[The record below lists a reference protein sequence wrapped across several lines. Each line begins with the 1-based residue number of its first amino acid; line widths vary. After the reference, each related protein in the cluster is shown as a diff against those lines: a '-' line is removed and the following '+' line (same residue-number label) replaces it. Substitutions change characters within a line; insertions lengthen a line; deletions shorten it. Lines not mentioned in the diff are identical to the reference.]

1 MSTYSGPEVPN
12 NGLVCM
18 LDASNYKS
26 YNPAE
31 NLSRHSEDFTN
42 GFWSPQSGITITAN
56 SVNSPVNT
64 LTADTLTGN
73 DVNIGYLSPNS
84 ITITNGVTYTFSCY
98 FKAGTQTSVLILLYG
113 AYFNSGGSNLAKSFN
128 LSTGVISQPGGS
140 VTPSGFGIT
149 DVGNGWYRCWVT
161 QTATANTTNPGQ
173 LIRLGA
179 VTGNLYA
186 WGYQVNIGPYVRP
199 YTVTTTS
206 VVTASS
212 TWTDISGNGNSA
224 TLVAS
229 PAYND
234 GVMNFNGTT
243 QYAYNNMNLS
253 TGTSTIIAGARYS
266 GATRNRVIGSIT
278 GNYLLGYYSNG
289 SNYYYANGW
298 VLLNAPVA
306 SDLLWRI
313 YAGTA
318 DVTADVY
325 SLYNGTTLLASNNGG
340 TGGVNGL
347 QIGGGYNTTT
357 ELSTCEVS
365 FVLAYNRVLTAGEV
379 SQVFNA
385 YRGRFGI

>member
-1 MSTYSGPEVPN
+1 MSVYSGPEIPN

-18 LDASNYKS
+18 LDASNPKS
-26 YNPAE
+26 YNP
-31 NLSRHSEDFTN
+31 NLVTVVGASNCPFN
-42 GFWSPQSGITITAN
+42 GEVAAVSLDTT
-56 SVNSPVNT
+56 PVGT
-64 LTADTLTGN
+64 TELCKHTLTGLVSPFMNVRVDRSLNAGTYTMSAWVRATTSFSASFAYVGETTNEIYANTAAITPTWTRFTLTFTLIATQTNSRLQIFFGTQGN
-73 DVNIGYLSPNS
+73 DKIISVWGCELLKGLSPTAYYIDSN
-84 ITITNGVTYTFSCY
+84 YR
-98 FKAGTQTSVLILLYG
+98 GTTWQDLT
-113 AYFNSGGSNLAKSFN
+113 
-128 LSTGVISQPGGS
+128 
-140 VTPSGFGIT
+140 
-149 DVGNGWYRCWVT
+149 GNGY
-161 QTATANTTNPGQ
+161 
-173 LIRLGA
+173 
-179 VTGNLYA
+179 
-186 WGYQVNIGPYVRP
+186 
-199 YTVTTTS
+199 
-206 VVTASS
+206 
-212 TWTDISGNGNSA
+212 DA

-229 PAYND
+229 PAYNN

-266 GATRNRVIGSIT
+266 GAIRNRVIGSIT

-298 VLLNAPVA
+298 VLLNSPVA

-325 SLYNGTTLLASNNGG
+325 SLYNGNTLLASNNGG

>member
-1 MSTYSGPEVPN
+1 MSCFSGPEIPN

-18 LDASNYKS
+18 LDAANYKS

-42 GFWSPQSGITITAN
+42 GFWTAQSGLTVTGNTIT
-56 SVNSPVNT
+56 SPIGT

-73 DVNIGYLSPNS
+73 GSTVGYFTPS
-84 ITITNGVTYTFSCY
+84 IAFTSGVTYTFSCY
-98 FKAGTQTSVLILLYG
+98 FKAGTMTSVLILLYG
-113 AYFNSGGSNLAKSFN
+113 TNFNSGGANIIGSFN
-128 LSTGVISQPGGS
+128 LSTGV
-140 VTPSGFGIT
+140 VTSSNALSSSIT
-149 DVGNGWYRCWVT
+149 PVGDGWYRCSIT
-161 QTATANTTNPGQ
+161 QTCTATGSTANQ

-179 VTGNLYA
+179 TTGYLYS
-186 WGYQVNIGPYVRP
+186 WGFQVNTGPYVRP
-199 YTVTTTS
+199 YTVTTTAA
-206 VVTASS
+206 VAASS

-229 PAYND
+229 PAYNN

-243 QYAYNNMNLS
+243 QYAYNTMNLS

-289 SNYYYANGW
+289 SNYYFSNGW
-298 VLLNAPVA
+298 VLQGAVA

-313 YAGTA
+313 YAGTS

-325 SLYNGTTLLASNNGG
+325 NFYNGATLLASNNGG

-365 FVLAYNRVLTAGEV
+365 FVLAYNRVLTAEEV

>member
-1 MSTYSGPEVPN
+1 MSVYSGPEVPN

-56 SVNSPVNT
+56 SVNSPVIT

-149 DVGNGWYRCWVT
+149 DVGNGWYLCWVT

-206 VVTASS
+206 VVAASS

-229 PAYND
+229 PAYNN

-325 SLYNGTTLLASNNGG
+325 SLYNGNTLLASNNGG

-365 FVLAYNRVLTAGEV
+365 FVLVYNRVLTAGEV

>member
-1 MSTYSGPEVPN
+1 MSVYSGPEIPN

-42 GFWSPQSGITITAN
+42 GFWPAQSGLTVTGN
-56 SVNSPVNT
+56 TVTSPIGT

-73 DVNIGYLSPNS
+73 GSTVGYFTPS
-84 ITITNGVTYTFSCY
+84 IAFTSGVTYTFSCY
-98 FKAGTQTSVLILLYG
+98 FKAGTMTSVLILLYG
-113 AYFNSGGSNLAKSFN
+113 TNFNSGGANIIGVFN
-128 LSTGVISQPGGS
+128 LSTGV
-140 VTPSGFGIT
+140 VTSSNALSSSIT
-149 DVGNGWYRCWVT
+149 PVGDGWYRCSIT
-161 QTATANTTNPGQ
+161 QTCTATGSTANQ

-179 VTGNLYA
+179 TTGYLYS
-186 WGYQVNIGPYVRP
+186 WGFQVNIGPYVRP

-229 PAYND
+229 PAYNN

-278 GNYLLGYYSNG
+278 GNYLLGYYSNA

-298 VLLNAPVA
+298 VLLNSPVA

-365 FVLAYNRVLTAGEV
+365 FVLAYNRVLTAEEV

-385 YRGRFGI
+385 YRGRFGV